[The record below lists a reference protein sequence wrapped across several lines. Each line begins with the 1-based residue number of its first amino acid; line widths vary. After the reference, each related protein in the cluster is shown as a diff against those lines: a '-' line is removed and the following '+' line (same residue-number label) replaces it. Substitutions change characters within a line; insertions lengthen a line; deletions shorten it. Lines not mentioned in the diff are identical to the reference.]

1 MNKLGKTLLWQ
12 KEKRVLNFSDSSFSR
27 LACHLENCHSSPL
40 KTRTPTSSFLAQAWP
55 YFSEHNFLYIILLR
69 AESLCIS
76 FSLFQ
81 DQEICLTLDLS
92 LYASCFHSSF
102 KWVYFFPSSDPSKL
116 KKPTQDW
123 TSLSKLFFYQVQNH
137 ILKIYT
143 IIIS

>member
-12 KEKRVLNFSDSSFSR
+12 KEKRVLNSSDSSFSR

-76 FSLFQ
+76 FSIFQ
-81 DQEICLTLDLS
+81 DQETCLFWIWACMLPVV
-92 LYASCFHSSF
+92 HSSF
-102 KWVYFFPSSDPSKL
+102 KWMYFFPIIRPFRTQEAPSGLNQSSKVVFLSCT
-116 KKPTQDW
+116 KPW
-123 TSLSKLFFYQVQNH
+123 YFKN
-137 ILKIYT
+137 I
-143 IIIS
+143 